1 MNLEN
6 ATKVVWEGQKT
17 IGLKPQDVEKL
28 SISQVST
35 SSFSVDNSA
44 VQSETSG
51 GQVPEDHTIN
61 TSVIDNGVKLQEE
74 QPQVYAEAPSDDNLV
89 STMVSEPVLES
100 VSETP
105 SNIFD
110 VPKES
115 FQSEILQPEMVLEPK
130 TSTFGYDEAI
140 SQDIT
145 QSGDTNIFDS
155 SNSFVQPE
163 TESSYIPQEPMI
175 TETPVYQ
182 ESKQQVDTNTM
193 FYQPQPVEPNIPL
206 DTPQTFYEKQVDSEA
221 HGGFSNM
228 PVGESKSEIPNVNT
242 DPVVIMLDEVM
253 RTVNERSSIADSL
266 LNENMLLKNQN
277 VELRNEN
284 ERLKQQ
290 ILELNNKVLIAEAQR
305 QAAEQTLAGA
315 RMAESGMVN
324 NNGVSRVYQPQ
335 QQMPQNNYY
344 QQAA

>member
-1 MNLEN
+1 MSLEN

-74 QPQVYAEAPSDDNLV
+74 QSRVYVEVPSNENLV
-89 STMVSEPVLES
+89 PTIVSEPVLKS
-100 VSETP
+100 VSEAP

-110 VPKES
+110 VPQES
-115 FQSEILQPEMVLEPK
+115 LQSEILQPDMVSEPK
-130 TSTFGYDEAI
+130 TSTFGYDEFI

-145 QSGDTNIFDS
+145 N
-155 SNSFVQPE
+155 VQPE

-206 DTPQTFYEKQVDSEA
+206 DTPQTFYEKQVDSEVQ
-221 HGGFSNM
+221 GGFSNM

-324 NNGVSRVYQPQ
+324 NGVSRVYQPQ

>member
-1 MNLEN
+1 MSLEN

-74 QPQVYAEAPSDDNLV
+74 QSRVYVEVPSNENLV
-89 STMVSEPVLES
+89 PTIVSEPVLKS
-100 VSETP
+100 VSEAP

-110 VPKES
+110 VPQES
-115 FQSEILQPEMVLEPK
+115 LQSEILQPDMVSEPK
-130 TSTFGYDEAI
+130 TSTFGYDEFI

-145 QSGDTNIFDS
+145 N
-155 SNSFVQPE
+155 VQPE

-206 DTPQTFYEKQVDSEA
+206 DTPQTFYEKQVDSEVQ
-221 HGGFSNM
+221 GGFSNM

-266 LNENMLLKNQN
+266 LN
-277 VELRNEN
+277 VA
-284 ERLKQQ
+284 
-290 ILELNNKVLIAEAQR
+290 NKVAPNETYVKKLSKEEIDEIINSIETRKTLGTGATQVASDASEIMLALSEEEHKKIA
-305 QAAEQTLAGA
+305 
-315 RMAESGMVN
+315 
-324 NNGVSRVYQPQ
+324 
-335 QQMPQNNYY
+335 
-344 QQAA
+344 

>member
-1 MNLEN
+1 MSLEN

-74 QPQVYAEAPSDDNLV
+74 QSRVYVEVPSNENLV
-89 STMVSEPVLES
+89 PTIVSEPVLKS
-100 VSETP
+100 VSEAP

-110 VPKES
+110 VPQES
-115 FQSEILQPEMVLEPK
+115 LQSEILQPDMVSEPK
-130 TSTFGYDEAI
+130 TSTFGYDESI

-145 QSGDTNIFDS
+145 N
-155 SNSFVQPE
+155 VQPK

-221 HGGFSNM
+221 QGGFSNM

-324 NNGVSRVYQPQ
+324 NGVSRVYQPQ

>member
-1 MNLEN
+1 MSLEN

-74 QPQVYAEAPSDDNLV
+74 QSRVYVEVPSNENLV
-89 STMVSEPVLES
+89 PTIVSEPVLKS
-100 VSETP
+100 VSEAP

-110 VPKES
+110 VPQES
-115 FQSEILQPEMVLEPK
+115 LQSEILQPDMVSEPK
-130 TSTFGYDEAI
+130 TSTFGYDESI

-145 QSGDTNIFDS
+145 N
-155 SNSFVQPE
+155 VQPK

-206 DTPQTFYEKQVDSEA
+206 DTPQTFYEKQVDSEVQ
-221 HGGFSNM
+221 GGFSNM

>member
-1 MNLEN
+1 MSLEN

-74 QPQVYAEAPSDDNLV
+74 QSRVYVEVPSNENLV
-89 STMVSEPVLES
+89 PTIVSEPVLKS
-100 VSETP
+100 VSEAP

-110 VPKES
+110 VPQES
-115 FQSEILQPEMVLEPK
+115 LQSEILQPDMVSEPK
-130 TSTFGYDEAI
+130 TSTFGYDESI

-145 QSGDTNIFDS
+145 N
-155 SNSFVQPE
+155 VQPK

-206 DTPQTFYEKQVDSEA
+206 DTPQTFYEKQVDSEVQ
-221 HGGFSNM
+221 GGFSNM

-324 NNGVSRVYQPQ
+324 NGVSRVYQPQ

>member
-1 MNLEN
+1 MSLEN

-74 QPQVYAEAPSDDNLV
+74 QSRVYVEVPSNENLV
-89 STMVSEPVLES
+89 PTIVSEPVLKS
-100 VSETP
+100 VSEAP

-110 VPKES
+110 VPQES
-115 FQSEILQPEMVLEPK
+115 LQSEILQPDMVSEPK
-130 TSTFGYDEAI
+130 TSTFGYDESI

-145 QSGDTNIFDS
+145 N
-155 SNSFVQPE
+155 VQPK

-221 HGGFSNM
+221 QGGFSNM

>member
-1 MNLEN
+1 MSLEN

-74 QPQVYAEAPSDDNLV
+74 QSRVYVEVPSNENLV
-89 STMVSEPVLES
+89 PTIVSEPVLKS
-100 VSETP
+100 VSEAP

-110 VPKES
+110 VPQES
-115 FQSEILQPEMVLEPK
+115 LQSEILQPDMVSEPK
-130 TSTFGYDEAI
+130 TSTFGYDESI

-145 QSGDTNIFDS
+145 N
-155 SNSFVQPE
+155 VQPK

-206 DTPQTFYEKQVDSEA
+206 DTPQTFYEKQVDSEVQ
-221 HGGFSNM
+221 GGFSNM

-253 RTVNERSSIADSL
+253 RTVNERSSMADSL

>member
-1 MNLEN
+1 MSLEN

-17 IGLKPQDVEKL
+17 IGLKPQDVDKL

-74 QPQVYAEAPSDDNLV
+74 QSRVYVEVPSNENLV
-89 STMVSEPVLES
+89 PTIVSEPVLKS
-100 VSETP
+100 VSEAP

-110 VPKES
+110 VPQES
-115 FQSEILQPEMVLEPK
+115 LQSEILQPDMVSEPK
-130 TSTFGYDEAI
+130 TSTFGYDESI

-145 QSGDTNIFDS
+145 N
-155 SNSFVQPE
+155 VQPK

-206 DTPQTFYEKQVDSEA
+206 DTPQTFYEKQVDSEVQ
-221 HGGFSNM
+221 GGFSNM

-324 NNGVSRVYQPQ
+324 NGVSRVYQPQ

>member
-1 MNLEN
+1 MSLEN

-74 QPQVYAEAPSDDNLV
+74 QSRVYVEVPSNENLV
-89 STMVSEPVLES
+89 PTIVSEPVLKS
-100 VSETP
+100 VSEAP

-110 VPKES
+110 VPQES
-115 FQSEILQPEMVLEPK
+115 LQSEILQPDMVSEPK
-130 TSTFGYDEAI
+130 TSTFGYDEFI

-145 QSGDTNIFDS
+145 N
-155 SNSFVQPE
+155 VQPE
-163 TESSYIPQEPMI
+163 TESSYIPKEPMI

-206 DTPQTFYEKQVDSEA
+206 DTPQTFYEKQVDSEVQ
-221 HGGFSNM
+221 GGFSNM

-324 NNGVSRVYQPQ
+324 NGVSRVYQPQ

>member
-1 MNLEN
+1 MSLEN

-74 QPQVYAEAPSDDNLV
+74 QSRVYVEVPSNENLV
-89 STMVSEPVLES
+89 PTIVSEPVLKS
-100 VSETP
+100 VSEAP

-110 VPKES
+110 VPQES
-115 FQSEILQPEMVLEPK
+115 LQSEILQPDMVSEPK
-130 TSTFGYDEAI
+130 TSTFGYDEFI

-145 QSGDTNIFDS
+145 N
-155 SNSFVQPE
+155 VQPE

-206 DTPQTFYEKQVDSEA
+206 DTPQTFYEKQVDSEVQ
-221 HGGFSNM
+221 GGFSNM

-253 RTVNERSSIADSL
+253 RTVNERSSMADSL

-324 NNGVSRVYQPQ
+324 NGVSRVYQPQ

>member
-1 MNLEN
+1 MSLEN

-74 QPQVYAEAPSDDNLV
+74 QSRAYVEVPSNENLV
-89 STMVSEPVLES
+89 PTIVSEPVLKS
-100 VSETP
+100 VSEAP

-110 VPKES
+110 VPQES
-115 FQSEILQPEMVLEPK
+115 LQSEILQPDMVSEPK
-130 TSTFGYDEAI
+130 TSTFGYDESI

-145 QSGDTNIFDS
+145 N
-155 SNSFVQPE
+155 VQPK

-221 HGGFSNM
+221 QGGFSNM

-253 RTVNERSSIADSL
+253 RTVNERSSMADSL

>member
-1 MNLEN
+1 MSLEN

-74 QPQVYAEAPSDDNLV
+74 QSRVYVEVPSNENLV
-89 STMVSEPVLES
+89 PTIVSEPVLKS
-100 VSETP
+100 VSEAP

-110 VPKES
+110 VPQES
-115 FQSEILQPEMVLEPK
+115 LQSEILQPDMVSEPK
-130 TSTFGYDEAI
+130 TSTFGYDEFI

-145 QSGDTNIFDS
+145 N
-155 SNSFVQPE
+155 VQPE
-163 TESSYIPQEPMI
+163 TESSYISQEPMI

-206 DTPQTFYEKQVDSEA
+206 DTPQTFYEKQVDSEVQ
-221 HGGFSNM
+221 GGFSNM

-324 NNGVSRVYQPQ
+324 NGVSRVYQPQ

>member
-1 MNLEN
+1 MSLEN

-74 QPQVYAEAPSDDNLV
+74 QSRVYVEVPSNENLV
-89 STMVSEPVLES
+89 PTIVSEPVLKS
-100 VSETP
+100 VSEAP

-110 VPKES
+110 VPQES
-115 FQSEILQPEMVLEPK
+115 LQSEILQPDMVSEPK
-130 TSTFGYDEAI
+130 TSTFGYDESI

-145 QSGDTNIFDS
+145 N
-155 SNSFVQPE
+155 VQPK

-221 HGGFSNM
+221 QGGFSNM

-253 RTVNERSSIADSL
+253 RTVNERSSMADSL

-324 NNGVSRVYQPQ
+324 NGVSRVYQPQ

>member
-1 MNLEN
+1 MSLEN

-74 QPQVYAEAPSDDNLV
+74 QSRVYVEVPSNENLV
-89 STMVSEPVLES
+89 PTIVSEPVLKS
-100 VSETP
+100 VSEAP

-110 VPKES
+110 VPQES
-115 FQSEILQPEMVLEPK
+115 LQSEILQPDMVSEPK
-130 TSTFGYDEAI
+130 TSTFGYDESI

-145 QSGDTNIFDS
+145 N
-155 SNSFVQPE
+155 VQPK

-206 DTPQTFYEKQVDSEA
+206 DTPQTFYEKQVDSEVQ
-221 HGGFSNM
+221 GGFSNM

-305 QAAEQTLAGA
+305 QAAEQTLVGA
-315 RMAESGMVN
+315 RMAESGMV

>member
-1 MNLEN
+1 MSLEN

-74 QPQVYAEAPSDDNLV
+74 QSRVYVEVPSNENLV
-89 STMVSEPVLES
+89 PTIVSEPVLKS
-100 VSETP
+100 VSEAP

-110 VPKES
+110 VPQES
-115 FQSEILQPEMVLEPK
+115 LQSEILQPDMVSEPK
-130 TSTFGYDEAI
+130 TSTFGYDESI

-145 QSGDTNIFDS
+145 N
-155 SNSFVQPE
+155 VQPK

-206 DTPQTFYEKQVDSEA
+206 DTPQTFYEKQVDSEVQ
-221 HGGFSNM
+221 GGFSNM

-253 RTVNERSSIADSL
+253 RTVNERSSMADSL

-324 NNGVSRVYQPQ
+324 NGVSRVYQPQ

>member
-1 MNLEN
+1 
-6 ATKVVWEGQKT
+6 
-17 IGLKPQDVEKL
+17 
-28 SISQVST
+28 
-35 SSFSVDNSA
+35 
-44 VQSETSG
+44 
-51 GQVPEDHTIN
+51 
-61 TSVIDNGVKLQEE
+61 
-74 QPQVYAEAPSDDNLV
+74 
-89 STMVSEPVLES
+89 
-100 VSETP
+100 
-105 SNIFD
+105 
-110 VPKES
+110 
-115 FQSEILQPEMVLEPK
+115 
-130 TSTFGYDEAI
+130 
-140 SQDIT
+140 
-145 QSGDTNIFDS
+145 
-155 SNSFVQPE
+155 
-163 TESSYIPQEPMI
+163 
-175 TETPVYQ
+175 
-182 ESKQQVDTNTM
+182 M

-206 DTPQTFYEKQVDSEA
+206 DTPQTFYEKQVDSEVQ
-221 HGGFSNM
+221 GGFSNM

-324 NNGVSRVYQPQ
+324 NGVSRVYQPQ